1 MMMSGDPPLAPG
13 SSPRRA
19 RSERA
24 QSAVPTM
31 GGRARR
37 GGERHRGEE
46 RGGGGTAAGGRHR
59 RFR

>member
-1 MMMSGDPPLAPG
+1 VEIPLSLPAPPLG
-13 SSPRRA
+13 
-19 RSERA
+19 ERGQRE

-37 GGERHRGEE
+37 GGERRRGEE
-46 RGGGGTAAGGRHR
+46 RGGGGAAAVGRHR